1 MSLTKSQIEEDLRVS
16 GDFVKIDHLNR
27 FLKQADSL
35 DIRKFILLK
44 LADINISKGFYPDA
58 VKNVDAAADISITYK
73 EKMELY
79 MREAELYVKLGKF
92 EVADAILKK
101 ALVQGN
107 AREQTEIKSRYTQLY
122 YKEAQEQEKA
132 LRNRKAVEYY
142 ERIYYNILG
151 DGDEKVKMKVKLLDL
166 YNKLGRVR
174 DYSRLS
180 ANQEIKQQQATKR
193 IIEAGSFEEL
203 GIRRI

>member
-1 MSLTKSQIEEDLRVS
+1 MALTKSQIEEDLRNS

-27 FLKQADSL
+27 FLRQADSL
-35 DIRKFILLK
+35 DVRKFILLK
-44 LADINISKGFYPDA
+44 LAEINANKGFYPDA
-58 VKNVDAAADISITYK
+58 AKNIDAAADISLTYK

-79 MREAELYVKLGKF
+79 MREAELYVKIGHF
-92 EVADAILKK
+92 EIADAILKK
-101 ALVQGN
+101 ALIQGN
-107 AREQTEIKSRYTQLY
+107 AKEQAEIKSKYIQIY

-151 DGDEKVKMKVKLLDL
+151 NDEEKAKMKDKLLDL

-174 DYSRLS
+174 DYSRL
-180 ANQEIKQQQATKR
+180 AAR
-193 IIEAGSFEEL
+193 
-203 GIRRI
+203 

>member
-1 MSLTKSQIEEDLRVS
+1 MAVTKAQIEEDLKNS

-27 FLKQADSL
+27 FLRQADSL
-35 DIRKFILLK
+35 DVRKFILLK

-58 VKNVDAAADISITYK
+58 VKNIDAAADISLTYK

-79 MREAELYVKLGKF
+79 MREVELYIKIGQF
-92 EVADAILKK
+92 NVADAILKK

-107 AREQTEIKSRYTQLY
+107 AKEQAEIKSRYIQLY
-122 YKEAQEQEKA
+122 HKEAQEQEKA

-142 ERIYYNILG
+142 EMIYYNLLG
-151 DGDEKVKMKVKLLDL
+151 NDEEKAKMRDKLLDL

-180 ANQEIKQQQATKR
+180 AK
-193 IIEAGSFEEL
+193 
-203 GIRRI
+203 

>member
-1 MSLTKSQIEEDLRVS
+1 MAVTKAQIEEDLKNS

-35 DIRKFILLK
+35 DVRKFILLK
-44 LADINISKGFYPDA
+44 LAEINTGKGFYPDA
-58 VKNVDAAADISITYK
+58 ARNIDSAADISLTYK

-79 MREAELYVKLGKF
+79 MREAELYIKIGQF
-92 EVADAILKK
+92 NIADAILKK

-107 AREQTEIKSRYTQLY
+107 TKEQAEAKSKYIQIY

-142 ERIYYNILG
+142 EAIYYNLSG
-151 DGDEKVKMKVKLLDL
+151 NDEEKAKMKSKLLDL
-166 YNKLGRVR
+166 YNKLGRIR

-180 ANQEIKQQQATKR
+180 GR
-193 IIEAGSFEEL
+193 
-203 GIRRI
+203 